1 MKIFLKLRIA
11 NKIKLFIFFLLFNK
25 AGKMQGIHGENEI
38 NKIKDRNK
46 RVELDKNGKQV
57 SLEEYV

>member
-1 MKIFLKLRIA
+1 
-11 NKIKLFIFFLLFNK
+11 
-25 AGKMQGIHGENEI
+25 MQGIHGENEI